1 MVRVKAALKQARLYL
16 VLDRQ
21 VADYS
26 RLDKILKAAVRGGVD
41 IVQLRDKVGSDRDT
55 ISFLRSALKF
65 LNGKVPLIINDRL
78 DLAVICQ
85 TQGVHLGQEDIPIEE
100 ARRILDKQA
109 IIGVSCQTLS
119 QAKSAQNAGADYIG
133 FGSVFK
139 TMTKPS
145 RLPMDLKR
153 LNLATQKIKI
163 PVFFIG
169 GINQK
174 NLPGLM
180 KHGVKRVAVTRAISF
195 ADDVCRA
202 SRDFQR
208 ILGLR
213 GLSL

>member
-55 ISFLRSALKF
+55 ILFLRSTLKF
-65 LNGKVPLIINDRL
+65 LNGKVPLIINDRV

-85 TQGVHLGQEDIPIEE
+85 TQGVHLGQDDIPIQE
-100 ARRILDKQA
+100 ARRILGKEA

-119 QAKSAQNAGADYIG
+119 QAKLAQSAGADYIG

-153 LNLATQKIKI
+153 LNLAAQRIKI

-174 NLPGLM
+174 NLSGLI
-180 KHGVKRVAVTRAISF
+180 KHGVKRVAVTRAISL
-195 ADDVCRA
+195 ADDVVRA
-202 SRDFQR
+202 TKDFQA
-208 ILGLR
+208 ILR
-213 GLSL
+213 G